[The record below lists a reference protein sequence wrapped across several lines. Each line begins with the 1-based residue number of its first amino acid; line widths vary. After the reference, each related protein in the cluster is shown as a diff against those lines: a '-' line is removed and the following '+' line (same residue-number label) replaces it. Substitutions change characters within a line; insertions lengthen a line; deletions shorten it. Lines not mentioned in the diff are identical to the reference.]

1 MTARR
6 LLPLMGLMAA
16 GLVVPAVAA
25 GQGNLTM
32 TVTPTVVAFTSPGV
46 SEFDAGWVDHGGVV
60 VAITS
65 RPLARPWEL
74 RIRALDPGL
83 GQGKPV
89 TDLLWRV
96 PGTGAW
102 TPLTGTQTTVV
113 QGTGDQNIT
122 LEFRVLLD
130 WSSDGPGTYSTG
142 LDFTVLRL

>member
-1 MTARR
+1 MIARR

-46 SEFDAGWVDHGGVV
+46 SEFDAGWIDYGGVV

-65 RPLARPWEL
+65 RPPSSLWEL
-74 RIRALDPGL
+74 RIRAVDAGM

-89 TDLLWRV
+89 SDLLWRLA
-96 PGTGAW
+96 GTGTW
-102 TPLTGTQTTVV
+102 TPLTGTQTAVL
-113 QGTGDQNIT
+113 QGTGNQNVT

-130 WSSDGPGTYSTG
+130 WASDGPGTYSVG
-142 LDFTVLRL
+142 LDFTVLRP